1 VLFTKHLIGFVGPLS
16 GGGSM
21 NKRVLNGFL
30 AVTLCLV
37 ALPARAHHSFGAE
50 FDFTKPVTLHGT
62 CVKWEMINPHSYL
75 TVDVKND
82 DGTVTEWSVQAGA
95 PSFLYRNGWRKD
107 SVKPGDELIITG
119 YSAKD
124 GSHNAFAQ
132 RVQLPDGRRV
142 LGGAI
147 IGATPPPP
155 PADGSVPAAPKSNP

>member
-1 VLFTKHLIGFVGPLS
+1 MKTKKFAFAAAAMI
-16 GGGSM
+16 
-21 NKRVLNGFL
+21 
-30 AVTLCLV
+30 AALV
-37 ALPARAHHSFGAE
+37 AAPVAGAHHSFGAE
-50 FDFTKPVTLHGT
+50 FDFNKPVTLHGT

-75 TVDVKND
+75 TVEVHND
-82 DGTVTEWSVQAGA
+82 DGTVVEWNVQAGA

-119 YSAKD
+119 YMAKD

-147 IGATPPPP
+147 IGLTPRPAPP
-155 PADGSVPAAPKSNP
+155 DGSAPVPPAPKSNP

>member
-1 VLFTKHLIGFVGPLS
+1 MRRRW
-16 GGGSM
+16 GG
-21 NKRVLNGFL
+21 LL
-30 AVTLCLV
+30 AIAAILM
-37 ALPARAHHSFGAE
+37 AAPAAPAHHSFGAE
-50 FDFTKPVTLHGT
+50 FDFNKPVTLRGT

-147 IGATPPPP
+147 IGATPPSAPP
-155 PADGSVPAAPKSNP
+155 DSSAPAAPKSNP

>member
-1 VLFTKHLIGFVGPLS
+1 MHFLGALTRLGKA
-16 GGGSM
+16 M
-21 NKRVLNGFL
+21 NARIF
-30 AVTLCLV
+30 AVIVAIATLLV
-37 ALPARAHHSFGAE
+37 AAPAARAHHSFGAE
-50 FDFTKPVTLHGT
+50 FDFNKPITLHGT
-62 CVKWEMINPHSYL
+62 VVKWEMINPHSYL

-82 DGTVTEWSVQAGA
+82 DGSVTEWSVQAGA

-107 SVKPGDELIITG
+107 SVKPGDELIVTG
-119 YSAKD
+119 YMAKD

-155 PADGSVPAAPKSNP
+155 PDSSAPAPKSNP

>member
-1 VLFTKHLIGFVGPLS
+1 MHWLGACIRPGKA
-16 GGGSM
+16 M
-21 NKRVLNGFL
+21 NARTFAAIVVVAAL
-30 AVTLCLV
+30 LV
-37 ALPARAHHSFGAE
+37 AAPAARAHHSFGAE
-50 FDFTKPVTLHGT
+50 FDFNKPVTLHGT

-82 DGTVTEWSVQAGA
+82 DGSVTQWSVQAGA

-155 PADGSVPAAPKSNP
+155 PADSSAPAPKSNP

>member
-1 VLFTKHLIGFVGPLS
+1 VLFTRHLIGFLGPFV

-21 NKRVLNGFL
+21 NKRVWGGFL
-30 AVTLCLV
+30 AVGACLLAAPV
-37 ALPARAHHSFGAE
+37 QAHHSFGAE
-50 FDFTKPVTLHGT
+50 FDFNKPVTLHGT

-82 DGTVTEWSVQAGA
+82 DGTVTQWSVQAGA

-107 SVKPGDELIITG
+107 SVKPGDQLIITG

-132 RVQLPDGRRV
+132 RVQLADGRRV

-147 IGATPPPP
+147 LGATPPPAP
-155 PADGSVPAAPKSNP
+155 PDSAAPKSNP